1 MAQMLNRITPAVF
14 LFIPVLLA
22 IVLAGCGG
30 SGAAASPADAAA
42 SGKDSSTSQEKGAKS
57 SESVAMELKGTIEVD
72 GSSTVFPVTE
82 AVAEEFRKVHPGVQV
97 NVGVSGTG
105 GGFKRFVVGE
115 TDISDASRPIK
126 AKESDAAM
134 ENGIEYIELKV
145 GTDGLSVMVS
155 PSNDFV
161 ECLTVDEL
169 KRVWEPGSTVK
180 TWQDIRPEWPAD
192 EMRLYGPDT
201 DSGTFDY
208 FTEEIVGE
216 ARASRADYTAS
227 ADDNVL
233 VQGIGG
239 DRSALGYFGYAYY
252 AENQDKLKLVA
263 VDSGDG
269 CVLPTDESIESGEYQ
284 PLARPM
290 FIYVNVESLER
301 PEVKSFVE
309 FYMENGKQL
318 VREVGYIAQD
328 DEVYHQALADIQS
341 GDFKGIAAKQLAAKE
356 KAAMMKEAEKEPA
369 AMELKGTIEVD
380 GSSTVFPV
388 TEAVAEEFRK
398 VHPGVQVNVG
408 VSGTGGGFKRFVV
421 GETDISDASRPI
433 KAKESDAAIENGIK
447 FIELKVGT
455 DGLSVMV
462 NPSND
467 YVECLTVDELKRIW
481 EPGST
486 VKTWQDVRSEW
497 PADEM
502 RLYGPDTDSG
512 TFDYFTEEIVGEAR
526 ASRSDYT
533 ASADDNVLVQGIGGD
548 RSAMGYFGYAY
559 YAENK
564 DKLKLVAVNSGN
576 GCVTPTGET
585 IESGEY
591 KPLAR
596 PLFIYVSMKS
606 LERPEVKSFVEFY
619 MENGQQ
625 LVREVGYIAQ
635 APEVY
640 QQGLAKIR

>member
-433 KAKESDAAIENGIK
+433 KAKESDAAMENGIK

-564 DKLKLVAVNSGN
+564 DKLKLVAVDSGN

>member
-126 AKESDAAM
+126 AKESDAAV

-239 DRSALGYFGYAYY
+239 DRSAMGYFGYAYY

-284 PLARPM
+284 PLARPL
-290 FIYVNVESLER
+290 FIYVSVESLER

-318 VREVGYIAQD
+318 VREVGYIAQA
-328 DEVYHQALADIQS
+328 DEVYRQALADIQS

-369 AMELKGTIEVD
+369 AMELKGSIEVD

-433 KAKESDAAIENGIK
+433 KAKESDAAMENGIK

-564 DKLKLVAVNSGN
+564 DKLKLVAVDSGN

>member
-30 SGAAASPADAAA
+30 SGAAASPADSAA
-42 SGKDSSTSQEKGAKS
+42 SGKDSSTSQEKEPKAA
-57 SESVAMELKGTIEVD
+57 ESMSMELKGTIEVD

-145 GTDGLSVMVS
+145 GTDGLSVLVS

-239 DRSALGYFGYAYY
+239 DRSAMGYFGYAYY

-284 PLARPM
+284 PLARPL
-290 FIYVNVESLER
+290 FIYVSVESLER

-318 VREVGYIAQD
+318 VREVGYIAQA
-328 DEVYHQALADIQS
+328 DEVYRQALADIQS

-369 AMELKGTIEVD
+369 AMELKGSIEVD

-433 KAKESDAAIENGIK
+433 KAKESDAAMENGIK

-564 DKLKLVAVNSGN
+564 DKLKLVAVDSGN

>member
-126 AKESDAAM
+126 AKESDAAV

-239 DRSALGYFGYAYY
+239 DRSAMGYFGYAYY

-263 VDSGDG
+263 VDSGGG

-284 PLARPM
+284 PLARPL
-290 FIYVNVESLER
+290 FIYVSVESLER

-318 VREVGYIAQD
+318 VREVGYIAQA
-328 DEVYHQALADIQS
+328 DEVYRQALADIQS
-341 GDFKGIAAKQLAAKE
+341 GDFKGIAAKQLAANE

-433 KAKESDAAIENGIK
+433 KAKESDAAMENGIK

-564 DKLKLVAVNSGN
+564 DKLKLVAVDSGN

-619 MENGQQ
+619 LENGQQ